1 MIPAE
6 HLAIC
11 ALIDD
16 MLDSLARRGDLAS
29 RRLEHRTAT
38 NDKIHEL
45 DELLHAC
52 REHHE
57 QMSLQTTPRSAL

>member
-1 MIPAE
+1 MTPAE

-45 DELLHAC
+45 DELLRAC
-52 REHHE
+52 REHRKR
-57 QMSLQTTPRSAL
+57 PVWDAR